1 MLTWCRYPTAFGD
14 GAVVCTDE
22 RLVRVLLPVGAK
34 GDVARQVRRES
45 PDAIEATGKTGQLA
59 GRMARALSAAFE
71 GKALPPWVLESVQ
84 WPQATAFQLAVLR
97 ACAAIPSGKVLSY
110 GELAAAARFPGRARA
125 AGTVMATNP
134 LPIVVPCH
142 RVVRSDGSLG
152 NYGGGTDMKAALLAA
167 EGFRP
172 AA

>member
-1 MLTWCRYPTAFGD
+1 MLTWCRFPTAFGD
-14 GAVVCTDE
+14 GAVVCTDD
-22 RLVRVLLPVGAK
+22 RLVRVLLPVGRK
-34 GDVARQVRRES
+34 DDVARQVRHES
-45 PDAIEATGKTGQLA
+45 PEAVEAKGKAGHLA
-59 GRMARALSAAFE
+59 GRVARELSAAVE
-71 GKALPPWVLESVQ
+71 GKVLPPWVLLSVQ
-84 WPQATAFQLAVLR
+84 WPETTPFRLAVLR
-97 ACAAIPSGKVLSY
+97 ACAAIPRGTVASY

-134 LPIVVPCH
+134 LPLVVPCH